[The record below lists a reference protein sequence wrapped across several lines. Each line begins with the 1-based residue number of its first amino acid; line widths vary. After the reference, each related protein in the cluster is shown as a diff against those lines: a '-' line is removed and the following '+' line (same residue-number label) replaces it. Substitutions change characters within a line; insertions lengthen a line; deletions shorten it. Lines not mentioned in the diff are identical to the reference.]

1 MLVAIASLILAMPP
15 GQQAAPPPPPS
26 SPPVVVQRPA
36 PPPIYNPD
44 ADPTAQ
50 IATALRY
57 AKEDGIRVLINFG
70 SNDDESSKAFATARR
85 SRDLARF
92 FADEYR
98 VVNVD
103 VGALDRNLHVAQAYG
118 LTLKAGGL
126 PAVAVLDAEGNV
138 LARAAG
144 PAFRSETDRA
154 AHDPAQ
160 IAEFLKTHK
169 APPPPDAEPVFDAA
183 LQQAKREGK
192 TLFVWFSA
200 PW

>member
-1 MLVAIASLILAMPP
+1 
-15 GQQAAPPPPPS
+15 
-26 SPPVVVQRPA
+26 VVQRPA
-36 PPPIYNPD
+36 PPPIYSPD
-44 ADPTAQ
+44 ADPIAQ
-50 IATALRY
+50 ITTALKY
-57 AKEDGIRVLINFG
+57 AKEDGIRVLLNFG
-70 SNDDESSKAFATARR
+70 SNGDESSKAFATARR

-118 LTLKAGGL
+118 LTLQAGGL

-144 PAFRSETDRA
+144 PAFRSEMDPA
-154 AHDPAQ
+154 AHDPAR
-160 IAEFLKTHK
+160 IAEFLRTHK
-169 APPPPDAEPVFDAA
+169 APPPPDAEPVYDAA
-183 LQQAKREGK
+183 LAQAKREGK
-192 TLFVWFSA
+192 ALFVWFSA